1 MQFNRLDGMPSP
13 APHGQRRIA
22 LGIVLLGLLP
32 LAAGIGMGAETVRSI
47 VVQARLARAVDEAAL
62 AGGRVMHDSQRD
74 GHVRRFF
81 EQAFPAGF
89 LGARPAPLDIAAD
102 NEHGTLSVHA
112 SATVHATFLRLIGY
126 SDMTV
131 EAEALVRRPTR
142 NGGEPILKRAS
153 S

>member
-1 MQFNRLDGMPSP
+1 MYLNRFDGVPPRTPST
-13 APHGQRRIA
+13 ARRIMQG
-22 LGIVLLGLLP
+22 LMIVSLLP
-32 LAAGIGMGAETVRSI
+32 LAAGIGIGAEAIRGV

-89 LGARPAPLDIAAD
+89 LGAQAAPLEIDAD
-102 NEHGTLSVHA
+102 MEQGILSVHA
-112 SATVHATFLRLIGY
+112 QATVEATFLRLIGVN
-126 SDMTV
+126 DVTV

-142 NGGEPILKRAS
+142 NGGEPTLKRAS